1 MKIFKDKIIKIINL
15 LITLKMTIYVAYVM
29 KSQLVYKDLL
39 IVVTLPAKDVGK
51 NGYNNLQNAQCAER
65 ELEKSIWKTNDKF
78 NKIECIYI

>member
-51 NGYNNLQNAQCAER
+51 NGYNNL
-65 ELEKSIWKTNDKF
+65 
-78 NKIECIYI
+78 